1 MFPTVATD
9 LMDTNAAV
17 VTTVL
22 GGTVEETLIA
32 KKPKMNRQIYN
43 YWVIFLQGHLLVL
56 DLLDRKR
63 PLYLDERHAKNIIR
77 WPVGF
82 EDLGEYKKT
91 AEHLLI

>member
-1 MFPTVATD
+1 MTPMFPTVAAD
-9 LMDTNAAV
+9 LRDTNAAV
-17 VTTVL
+17 VTTIL

-32 KKPKMNRQIYN
+32 KIPKIKLQIYN
-43 YWVIFLQGHLLVL
+43 YRVIFFQGHLLVL

-82 EDLGEYKKT
+82 EDLGEYK
-91 AEHLLI
+91 